1 MPEDKDNII
10 SLAERRS
17 KKGRGE
23 AANEAERPEPT
34 GAGAEADGAPDA
46 GDQGLEPLP
55 GKITWLYCP
64 ACKTL
69 QYTEV
74 WLPGGRV
81 HNVCGNQVEQAE
93 VEIDV
98 RAETTIAEI
107 NLERLRM
114 LEQMIAA
121 ERGRFEEYQK
131 RLALIAG
138 GPPRPYPLDEA
149 TLERLPVA
157 EVGALGLL
165 APTALHD
172 PISRFAGA
180 QAGPPPETSPPEATP
195 PASGPPKP

>member
-1 MPEDKDNII
+1 MPENKDNVI
-10 SLAERRS
+10 SLSERRK
-17 KKGRGE
+17 KKGRAETPVGAEQPEGGE
-23 AANEAERPEPT
+23 A
-34 GAGAEADGAPDA
+34 GAGGGAEAHAVEGAADE
-46 GDQGLEPLP
+46 GLEPLP

-74 WLPGGRV
+74 WIPGGRV
-81 HNVCGNQVEQAE
+81 HNVCGTQVEQAE

-98 RAETTIAEI
+98 RAEHTIAEI

-149 TLERLPVA
+149 TLQRLPVA

-172 PISRFAGA
+172 PIRRFAGA
-180 QAGPPPETSPPEATP
+180 QAGPEPEATP

>member
-1 MPEDKDNII
+1 MPKDKDNVI
-10 SLAERRS
+10 SLAERRE
-17 KKGRGE
+17 KKGR
-23 AANEAERPEPT
+23 AETQDGAEQPGRDAPT
-34 GAGAEADGAPDA
+34 AAGAEPEGDSGA

-74 WLPGGRV
+74 WIPGGRV

-98 RAETTIAEI
+98 RAEHTIAEI

-149 TLERLPVA
+149 TLQRLPVA

-172 PISRFAGA
+172 PIRRFAGA
-180 QAGPPPETSPPEATP
+180 QAGPEPEATP